1 MKLLYTGK
9 EVYIKNDQV
18 FEKDTD
24 KYLGN
29 CYIDETGDMYLKSPY
44 HNGEILYYIGE

>member
-1 MKLLYTGK
+1 MKLVYTGK
-9 EVYIKNDQV
+9 EVYVKDDKV

-29 CYIDETGDMYLKSPY
+29 CYIDETGSMYLKSPY
-44 HNGEILYYIGE
+44 HNGEILYYIE

>member
-1 MKLLYTGK
+1 MKLVFEDK
-9 EVYIKNDQV
+9 EVYVKDDKV

-29 CYIDETGDMYLKSPY
+29 CYIDETGDMYVKSPY
-44 HNGEILYYIGE
+44 HKGEILYIE

>member
-1 MKLLYTGK
+1 MTLLFQDK
-9 EVYIKNDQV
+9 EVYVKDDKV

-29 CYIDETGDMYLKSPY
+29 CYIDETGDMYIISPY
-44 HNGEILYYIGE
+44 YKGEILYIE